1 MTAKTTENK
10 DNEDWFKKLESEL
23 NKKTE
28 EILKT
33 INVESGKKKDINA
46 TLIQDLWRVYLK
58 FGDINIHFNL
68 EPPYTQWATFSD
80 FPNVWK
86 LKDDFNFGAVD
97 LIMFTDTTREQGRT
111 GDSLKVMYY
120 NPGDGERIKMI
131 FEFCEGEKYYKYS
144 GWKRVYTQYVLY
156 DKPVSS
162 ASLDDI
168 HDILFNLITKWY
180 ESHLKKDRGII
191 IDYVQKN
198 FEKGES
204 FSE

>member
-10 DNEDWFKKLESEL
+10 DNEEWFKKLENEL

-46 TLIQDLWRVYLK
+46 TLIQDLWKVYLK

-68 EPPYTQWATFSD
+68 EPPYTQWATFTD

-86 LKDDFNFGAVD
+86 LKDDFNFGTVEV
-97 LIMFTDTTREQGRT
+97 ITFTDTTREQGRT
-111 GDSLKVMYY
+111 GDSLKIMYY
-120 NPGDGERIKMI
+120 NPGDGERIKI
-131 FEFCEGEKYYKYS
+131 LFEFCEGEKYYKYS
-144 GWKRVYTQYVLY
+144 GWKRVFTQYVLY

-162 ASLDDI
+162 ASMDDI
-168 HDILFNLITKWY
+168 HDIMFNLITKWY
-180 ESHLKKDRGII
+180 ESHLKKDRGLI